1 MAINEKDWE
10 LIEAD
15 FRSGLKTLRQIAS
28 EHEIS
33 HQAIGKRAKRDGWT
47 RDLQAKIKAKAEALV
62 AKGAVDTSVAKIDE
76 KAVIEA
82 NAALVAGIQISH
94 RQDIPRKRE
103 LVAKLFAEIEAQTDG
118 GDLIE
123 ELIEALRSGD
133 QVLQAGVVRKLT
145 SLPQRIKGVAELVSA
160 YKSLIGLE
168 REAFGLNES
177 GVSDPTA
184 PDSITISFRRGP
196 GEGNMGVVLAGK
208 IER

>member
-1 MAINEKDWE
+1 M
-10 LIEAD
+10 IEGDYRA
-15 FRSGLKTLRQIAS
+15 GLKTLRQIAR
-28 EHEIS
+28 EHGIT
-33 HQAIGKRAKRDGWT
+33 HTAVAKRAARDGWV
-47 RDLQAKIKAKAEALV
+47 RDLSAKIKARADNLV
-62 AKGAVDTSVAKIDE
+62 SKQAVSSLVSKSDE
-76 KAVIEA
+76 KTLVEA

-160 YKSLIGLE
+160 YKSLIALE
-168 REAFGLNES
+168 RQAYGLDEAGAT
-177 GVSDPTA
+177 DPTA
-184 PDSITISFRRGP
+184 PDSISITFR
-196 GEGNMGVVLAGK
+196 GNSCNSK
-208 IER
+208 IGMMAAAKLTSD